1 MSGKTKKQP
10 ACLYLPMAALATAM
24 SMVSTQLTAGEWSV
38 GGMLG
43 GQRNPLVGD
52 DDHYAFLMPMVA
64 YKGERFHAN
73 LGYPGINFFSGLS
86 DVGGVGYSVIKQDQF
101 NIDLVGKIR
110 AMGIDP
116 DDDGALRGLDERKPG
131 IDFGVS
137 ARWTT
142 PVGELNA
149 QLLKDVSNR
158 SKGEEAILAYAYP
171 FSMGKWT
178 LRPEFGLSW
187 QSSDLND
194 YYVGV
199 DSHEVTATR
208 TAYQAGST
216 VTPFAAVQM
225 EYEINQQLHLLG
237 GVGVSRLG
245 DEISDSPII
254 KERNL
259 AGGFVGL
266 AYRF

>member
-1 MSGKTKKQP
+1 MSGRTKKHP
-10 ACLYLPMAALATAM
+10 AYLYLPMAALAAAM
-24 SMVSTQLTAGEWSV
+24 SMASTQLTAGEWSV
-38 GGMLG
+38 GGIVG
-43 GQRNPLVGD
+43 VERNPLVGD

-73 LGYPGINFFSGLS
+73 LGHPGINFFNGMS
-86 DVGGVGYSVIKQDQF
+86 DVGGVGYSAIKQDQF

-110 AMGIDP
+110 AIGIDP
-116 DDDGALRGLDERKPG
+116 DEDDALSGLDERKPG

-171 FSMGKWT
+171 ISMGQWT
-178 LRPEFGLSW
+178 LRPEFGISW

-208 TAYQAGST
+208 AAYEAGST
-216 VTPFAAVQM
+216 VTPFAGVQM
-225 EYEINQQLHLLG
+225 EYAINQQMHLLG
-237 GVGVSRLG
+237 GIGVSRLG
-245 DEISDSPII
+245 DEVSNSPII

-259 AGGFVGL
+259 AGGYVGL